1 MAKKLELKFLTSANT
16 ELIVSIADPKDGL
29 ALSAVQAEA
38 AKIIKFKLER
48 DTIMAALRTVP
59 FRRGNR
65 ERRKEYG

>member
-38 AKIIKFKLER
+38 AKSCR
-48 DTIMAALRTVP
+48 CWQTARA
-59 FRRGNR
+59 
-65 ERRKEYG
+65 